1 MKFAFDKQDSYT
13 IFSFAEPNLNSLVAP
28 NLKTE
33 LSVLHNEGIR
43 NVILDLSDVNF
54 IDSSGISAILVG
66 RRLCENV
73 QGTFVLTGLNDN
85 VLRLLKISQ
94 LDSMLNIIPTIQES
108 KDFVMME
115 ELMREL
121 GQTDDELETYDDDGE
136 VYEDEIIH

>member
-13 IFSFAEPNLNSLVAP
+13 IFSIIEPNLNSLLSP
-28 NLKTE
+28 NLKSE
-33 LSVLHNEGIR
+33 LSVLHNGGIR
-43 NVILDLSDVNF
+43 NVILDLSEVNF

-73 QGTFVLTGLNDN
+73 QGTFVLTGLKAN

-94 LDSMLNIIPTIQES
+94 LDTMLNIVPSIQES

-115 ELMREL
+115 ELLREL
-121 GQTDDELETYDDDGE
+121 GQDDDGGE
-136 VYEDEIIH
+136 GEEYEEEDEIRRH

>member
-13 IFSFAEPNLNSLVAP
+13 IFSFAEPNLNSLLAP

-121 GQTDDELETYDDDGE
+121 GQTDDELETYDDDEE
-136 VYEDEIIH
+136 VYEDEISR